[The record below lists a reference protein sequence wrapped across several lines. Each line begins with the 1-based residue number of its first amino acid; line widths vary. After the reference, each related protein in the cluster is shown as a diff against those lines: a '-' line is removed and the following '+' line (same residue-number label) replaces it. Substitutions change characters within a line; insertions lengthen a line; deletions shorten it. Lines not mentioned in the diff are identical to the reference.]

1 METRPAPLGGPSA
14 PRTPAELAKAALR
27 RLAMRREEPTPA
39 NFARAWREEGGEDGP
54 LSGPDRAALAG
65 LAQRA
70 LPEAAAP
77 EREQLVRLL
86 AERRYDALPG
96 LLGPGSGAAQ
106 GAAWADLI
114 DKLSRQLERGSR
126 QWTTGRKKESLQR
139 VLTGSRSD
147 PLRLQQRL
155 RQLVGHWET
164 DQPDDPARED
174 DPDAV
179 PDALTEAPNA
189 EGGPAATG
197 AGPGATE
204 AATPDAAPVT
214 PDAPADPAP
223 PARGDSV
230 WPHVVEDLR
239 HTVQTALPSGD
250 PRAAEVGAQLRD
262 ITGRLDPQGM
272 AHELAAELAQA
283 CDQARRVLQHRHH
296 LVDQLALLVSELTD
310 GLGDFA
316 EDDAWVRGQ
325 AEVMRAELEG
335 GLSARG
341 VRSVGDL
348 LRRTREQQ
356 NRLRAERAQA
366 REALKQ
372 MIHRMLQDIGELG
385 EHTGRFQD
393 SVGRYAEVIGQ
404 ADSLES
410 LAGAVREMVEESRA
424 VHALVAGTQQR
435 LHDEHQRATEM
446 AERVRAL
453 EDEIRRLSDEV
464 HTDQLTQVANRR
476 GLLAQFENERARVE
490 RGGTALAVG
499 LLDIDNFKKLN
510 DTLGH
515 QTGDEALKFLARRVG
530 EALRPSDTLARY
542 GGEEFVVLLPETPV
556 EEAQVV
562 LTRLQRTLSA
572 ELFMHEGRQTFVT
585 FSAGVTPW
593 RPGEPLEATLQRADE
608 ALYEA
613 KRTGKNRTCIA

>member
-39 NFARAWREEGGEDGP
+39 NFARAWREEGGEDAA

-147 PLRLQQRL
+147 LLRLQQRL

-174 DPDAV
+174 DPDAA
-179 PDALTEAPNA
+179 PEETAAAAAADDAATPPQAAP
-189 EGGPAATG
+189 EPAATS
-197 AGPGATE
+197 AGT
-204 AATPDAAPVT
+204 D
-214 PDAPADPAP
+214 PDAPAPAT
-223 PARGDSV
+223 V

-239 HTVQTALPSGD
+239 HTVQTALPAGD
-250 PRAAEVGAQLRD
+250 PRAVEVGTQLRD
-262 ITGRLDPQGM
+262 ITARLDPQGL

-296 LVDQLALLVSELTD
+296 LVDQLALLVGELTE

-325 AEVMRAELEG
+325 AEVMRAELEA

-356 NRLRAERAQA
+356 NRLRAERAAA

-435 LHDEHQRATEM
+435 LHDEHQRASEM